1 MKIFKLKCTNDVN
14 ERIKAEVVRE
24 AFRRLESSRNKTS
37 ADGLKK
43 AFEQSQNCIRSH
55 LELNQYKSFLE
66 SQFYSMGKHLPP
78 IDEDKVSFF
87 HQALPIYSTF
97 FQIMPPPST
106 SALTADNLKSSQ
118 SARLHSSA
126 SKYYDSSRIY
136 YAPYGSHNNSEYA
149 SQSSD
154 TCTSDALSFTTD
166 TTDTLDDPRS
176 RKRREKVKIL
186 NNDNFLT
193 FISENP
199 PYTYQ

>member
-1 MKIFKLKCTNDVN
+1 
-14 ERIKAEVVRE
+14 
-24 AFRRLESSRNKTS
+24 
-37 ADGLKK
+37 
-43 AFEQSQNCIRSH
+43 
-55 LELNQYKSFLE
+55 
-66 SQFYSMGKHLPP
+66 
-78 IDEDKVSFF
+78 
-87 HQALPIYSTF
+87 
-97 FQIMPPPST
+97 MPPPST

-176 RKRREKVKIL
+176 RKRREKVKIWL
-186 NNDNFLT
+186 IMAFFKHLFQKTRRIHINRNPNERPGQFATDRGHAHDR
-193 FISENP
+193 FIQEVINPSEPNLAEKHP
-199 PYTYQ
+199 RKFFKILEQKLRPIADKRLQDERLVS

>member
-1 MKIFKLKCTNDVN
+1 
-14 ERIKAEVVRE
+14 
-24 AFRRLESSRNKTS
+24 
-37 ADGLKK
+37 
-43 AFEQSQNCIRSH
+43 
-55 LELNQYKSFLE
+55 
-66 SQFYSMGKHLPP
+66 
-78 IDEDKVSFF
+78 
-87 HQALPIYSTF
+87 
-97 FQIMPPPST
+97 MPPPST

-176 RKRREKVKIL
+176 RKRREKVK
-186 NNDNFLT
+186 N
-193 FISENP
+193 S
-199 PYTYQ
+199 

>member
-1 MKIFKLKCTNDVN
+1 
-14 ERIKAEVVRE
+14 
-24 AFRRLESSRNKTS
+24 
-37 ADGLKK
+37 
-43 AFEQSQNCIRSH
+43 
-55 LELNQYKSFLE
+55 
-66 SQFYSMGKHLPP
+66 
-78 IDEDKVSFF
+78 
-87 HQALPIYSTF
+87 
-97 FQIMPPPST
+97 MPPPST

-176 RKRREKVKIL
+176 RKRREKVEYSK
-186 NNDNFLT
+186 NNFFFT
-193 FISENP
+193 FYFRKLVVYISTEIQMSVLVNSQLIVVMHM
-199 PYTYQ
+199 TVLFKKL

>member
-1 MKIFKLKCTNDVN
+1 MKIFELKCTDDITVN

-87 HQALPIYSTF
+87 DQALPIYSIF
-97 FQIMPPPST
+97 FP
-106 SALTADNLKSSQ
+106 DN
-118 SARLHSSA
+118 A
-126 SKYYDSSRIY
+126 
-136 YAPYGSHNNSEYA
+136 
-149 SQSSD
+149 
-154 TCTSDALSFTTD
+154 TTINLC
-166 TTDTLDDPRS
+166 LDCR
-176 RKRREKVKIL
+176 
-186 NNDNFLT
+186 
-193 FISENP
+193 
-199 PYTYQ
+199 

>member
-1 MKIFKLKCTNDVN
+1 MNVK
-14 ERIKAEVVRE
+14 KAEVVRE
-24 AFRRLESSRNKTS
+24 AFRRLESSRNKTN

-55 LELNQYKSFLE
+55 LELNQYKTFLE
-66 SQFYSMGKHLPP
+66 SKFYKSGSHLPP
-78 IDEDKVSFF
+78 IDEDKVR
-87 HQALPIYSTF
+87 STF
-97 FQIMPPPST
+97 YLRRLTVFQIMPPPST
-106 SALTADNLKSSQ
+106 SALTADNLKLSQ

-176 RKRREKVKIL
+176 RKRREKVRASRNNHFL
-186 NNDNFLT
+186 NLFL
-193 FISENP
+193 ENSS
-199 PYTYQ
+199 YTYQ